1 MAETDKEER
10 RRNRMKEKK
19 NLDITLFVALL
30 VTSLLTTLLA
40 TILTARSA
48 STSTDILVD
57 EVRGRMEASAVAA
70 AALVPYERLTEIKT
84 KEDAFSP
91 EGEALRAELIDFA
104 QDMNLLFV
112 YYIKIL
118 PGGGEEFVIDND
130 TNPETVTYPGVS
142 RVPVP
147 ATVEAAKGIITSNTP
162 EEVDALDFEAYTDY
176 FQLTDEINEVSFL
189 SAYAPI
195 FAPDGSVA
203 YLAGVDG
210 LRYNLSAVEDSVN
223 TLTGVHVTALVL
235 SGFFWIVC
243 MVLFRRRAR
252 QSEAASRAKSSF
264 LSSMSHEI
272 RTPLNTIIGMTDI
285 ALRGDDTRRVDCLKK
300 INFASGHL
308 LSVINDI
315 LDMSKIEENKLV
327 IAPRPFLLKDL
338 TDSLTGSFYES
349 MAAKEQEFSY
359 ESDGQIPP
367 RLYADD
373 QRLAQVL
380 INLLSN
386 AGKFTPTGG
395 RVTMKSWLV
404 RREGDHLRL
413 GFSVTDTG
421 IGIPPEAQE
430 MIFRPFEQA
439 DASTTRNF
447 GGSGLGLA
455 ICKSIVEA
463 MGGEI
468 AVESEPGKGSR
479 FYFEVDVLIAPEDAD
494 IVEVTQEVGGGI
506 PNLEGKTILIV
517 DDMEINREI
526 VAAMLEGTHAKL
538 AFAAN
543 GREAVDAFFAD
554 ESMDL
559 ILMDVQMPVMSGLLA
574 AREIRA
580 AGTPRATTIP
590 IIALTANALR
600 EDFDECVAA
609 GMNTHIGKPIIR
621 ETLLRTLRRTM
632 YS

>member
-1 MAETDKEER
+1 
-10 RRNRMKEKK
+10 MKKK
-19 NLDITLFVALL
+19 QNLDITLFVVLL
-30 VTSLLTTLLA
+30 ATSLLVTLLA
-40 TILTARSA
+40 TILTTQSA
-48 STSTDILVD
+48 STSTDTLVD

-70 AALVPYERLTEIKT
+70 SKLVTYERLAEIKT

-104 QDMNLLFV
+104 DEMNLLFV
-112 YYIKIL
+112 YYIKIM
-118 PGGGEEFVIDND
+118 PGGAEEFVIDND
-130 TNPETVTYPGVS
+130 TNPETVTYPGVA

-235 SGFFWIVC
+235 SGFFWIIC
-243 MVLFRRRAR
+243 MVLFRRRAK

-285 ALRGDDTRRVDCLKK
+285 ALRGDDVRRVDCLKK
-300 INFASGHL
+300 INYASEHL

-315 LDMSKIEENKLV
+315 LDMSKIEENKLI
-327 IAPRPFLLKDL
+327 IAPRSFLFQNLVDPL
-338 TDSLTGSFYES
+338 AGSYFES
-349 MAAKEQEFSY
+349 MASKQQKFTY
-359 ESDGQIPP
+359 EPDDLIPP
-367 RLYADD
+367 RLFADD

-386 AGKFTPTGG
+386 AAKFTPEGG
-395 RVTMKSWLV
+395 TITMKSQLV
-404 RREGDHLRL
+404 RKEGDKIRL

-421 IGIPPEAQE
+421 IGITPDVREK
-430 MIFRPFEQA
+430 IFRPFEQA

-463 MGGEI
+463 MNGEI
-468 AVESEPGKGSR
+468 GVESEPGKGSR
-479 FYFEVDVLIAPEDAD
+479 FYFEVDVLAAPADAEMEAAIEAD
-494 IVEVTQEVGGGI
+494 ATL
-506 PNLEGKTILIV
+506 PDWEGKTILIV

-526 VAAMLEGTHAKL
+526 VAAMLEGTNAKL
-538 AFAAN
+538 DFAKH

-554 ESMDL
+554 DSIDV
-559 ILMDVQMPVMSGLLA
+559 ILMDVQMPVMNGLLA
-574 AREIRA
+574 SIEIRA
-580 AGTPRATTIP
+580 SGTSRAAQIP

-600 EDFDECVAA
+600 EDFEECIAA